1 MDDNGGDRCEWMLLL
16 CSIEGSYAKLFHLHL
31 CLSLSPRLTDL
42 IIRLRGREKKTIE
55 WQYNRVVN

>member
-1 MDDNGGDRCEWMLLL
+1 MDVVALLNRGIL
-16 CSIEGSYAKLFHLHL
+16 RKAVSSPTPS
-31 CLSLSPRLTDL
+31 LSLSPRLTDL